1 MKRVPIE
8 NVLIIDIE
16 TASAFPNFESM
27 DVAWKNLWY
36 EKVKR
41 QLTESETAATFY
53 GKRAAVMAEFGRIV
67 CIGIGQCSVEKDLN
81 VTTMLF
87 CDSNEKQL
95 LKNFLAALNQLPLK
109 QWRFAGHNIREFDI
123 PFICRRLLIHGLP
136 IPDCINLQ
144 GVKPWENPLID
155 TFQYWRFGDYKHFTS
170 LALLAKTLGLPNAKE
185 DMDGSM
191 VGALFWEK
199 DPIQQA
205 LNMQRIAAYCQ
216 KDVWTT
222 AQIVYRLMP

>member
-1 MKRVPIE
+1 MKKLPIE
-8 NVLIIDIE
+8 NILVIDIE
-16 TASAFPNFESM
+16 TASAFPDFESM
-27 DVAWKNLWY
+27 DASWQQLWY

-41 QLTESETAATFY
+41 QLTDKDTASTFY
-53 GKRAAVMAEFGRIV
+53 AMRAGVLAEFGRIV
-67 CIGIGQCSVEKDLN
+67 CIGLGQCRVQSELTVD
-81 VTTMLF
+81 TTLF
-87 CDSNEKQL
+87 YDYTEKQL
-95 LKNFLAALNQLPLK
+95 LKNFLAALEQLPLK
-109 QWRFAGHNIREFDI
+109 KWRFAGHNIREFDI

-136 IPDCINLQ
+136 IPDCLNLQ

-170 LALLAKTLGLPNAKE
+170 LALLAKVLGLPSAKE
-185 DMDGSM
+185 GMDGSM

-205 LNMQRIAAYCQ
+205 RNVERIAAYCQ

-222 AQIVYRLMP
+222 AQIVYRLMQ